1 MLAEQSILNYL
12 ERTAGADPVP
22 GGGSAAALCGALAA
36 ALVEMTARL
45 TLDRKGFEPV
55 RAEMEAIAERAAR
68 LRSRL
73 AEEIERD
80 ADAYRGVL
88 AALRLPKGTP
98 EEHAA
103 RRHALQ
109 QATLHAAEVPLGVA
123 QAAVELLE
131 LGGAVIARG
140 NPNAASDGAAGVF
153 AARAAARAAAGNVR
167 INARALEQ
175 ASLRDELLA
184 AAARIEA
191 RADAGE
197 AEALASWT
205 AGIGGPSGVRA
216 SDGKGGWKP
225 PTPT

>member
-12 ERTAGADPVP
+12 ERTASADPVP

-36 ALVEMTARL
+36 ALIEMTARL
-45 TLDRKGFEPV
+45 TLDRKGFEAV
-55 RAEMEAIAERAAR
+55 RAEMEAIAEKAAR

-80 ADAYRGVL
+80 ADAYRRVL

-98 EEHAA
+98 EERAA
-103 RRHALQ
+103 RSDAIQ
-109 QATLHAAEVPLGVA
+109 QATRQAAEVPLGVA
-123 QAAVELLE
+123 QAALELLE
-131 LGGAVIARG
+131 LGAAVIARG
-140 NPNAASDGAAGVF
+140 NPNASSDGAAGVF

-175 ASLRDELLA
+175 ASLQDELLA

-205 AGIGGPSGVRA
+205 A
-216 SDGKGGWKP
+216 
-225 PTPT
+225 